1 MTGNIK
7 ESLIPYILANMKQ
20 LKIIDKINKESL
32 KKKPNEELQE
42 NLFKL
47 RRYAANYLN
56 LNSKIHMSDQHD
68 DEEPLDQ
75 PEVENL
81 MPNVIKILLF

>member
-20 LKIIDKINKESL
+20 LNIIDKIKKESL
-32 KKKPNEELQE
+32 KTKPNDELQE
-42 NLFKL
+42 NLHKL
-47 RRYAANYLN
+47 RRYVTNYLN
-56 LNSKIHMSDQHD
+56 VNSKINISDQCD
-68 DEEPLDQ
+68 DVDESLAQ

-81 MPNVIKILLF
+81 MPNVILHFV